1 LREIPESWIWVPIKE
16 LGEIITGSTPPR
28 KKPEFFGGD
37 IPFYKPTDLD
47 AGYEVIEA
55 REYLSDLG
63 ADKSRLLPPLSVL
76 VTCIGATIGK
86 TGLARRICVTNQQ
99 INAIVPVENF
109 VSANWLYRIIT
120 SPFVQNSIIENSS
133 STTLPILNKS
143 RFSNLIIPLAPLNEQ
158 RRIEDKLDRI
168 LARVEACRE
177 RCDRIPLLLK
187 RFRQSVLTA
196 ATSGQLTEDWREANN
211 KNLRDWEE
219 TTVGELIDDIEAGI
233 NVRCDERPPLPHEQG
248 LVKISAVTWGTFDD
262 SESKTLPSDKIAPES
277 TRIAVGDFLISRANT
292 LELVGACVIVEQV
305 TRPVYLSDKVL
316 RLVMNDADKK
326 WLLFW
331 LRSEKGRSQIERLA
345 SGNQLSMRNLTQAN
359 LKSIVVRL
367 PDKDERNELIRRVET
382 LFAYADR
389 LEAQYQK
396 ALTHL
401 GRLTPALLD
410 KAFRGELVPQDPND
424 EPASVLLE
432 RIRSEISKTQPR
444 KTKRLIEF
452 IPSLHSVVPVAMLTR
467 KEIQPSHLSAILKE
481 RGSLTAESL
490 WTASQLDID
499 DFYDQLKDE
508 EAQGLLRE
516 TRGADPNAARLLEV
530 A

>member
-1 LREIPESWIWVPIKE
+1 MRESPDRWI
-16 LGEIITGSTPPR
+16 
-28 KKPEFFGGD
+28 
-37 IPFYKPTDLD
+37 
-47 AGYEVIEA
+47 
-55 REYLSDLG
+55 
-63 ADKSRLLPPLSVL
+63 
-76 VTCIGATIGK
+76 
-86 TGLARRICVTNQQ
+86 
-99 INAIVPVENF
+99 
-109 VSANWLYRIIT
+109 
-120 SPFVQNSIIENSS
+120 
-133 STTLPILNKS
+133 STTLSEIAFIQMGQSPDSRAYNDRGEGLPFFQGKAEFGKLFPTVRKWCTEPKKIAEAGDILLS
-143 RFSNLIIPLAPLNEQ
+143 VRAPVGPTNLALEQCCIGRGLAAIRVYPPCDQKYLFYYFRSIEAWLAQQGTGTTFAAIGGNFLRDLDVPLAPLNEQ
-158 RRIEDKLDRI
+158 KRIADKLDRI
-168 LARVEACRE
+168 LSKVDACRE

-187 RFRQSVLTA
+187 RFRQSVLAA

-316 RLVMNDADKK
+316 RLVMNDAYKK

-331 LRSEKGRSQIERLA
+331 LRSEKGRSQIEWLA

-396 ALTHL
+396 ARTHL
-401 GRLTPALLD
+401 DLLTPALLD

-481 RGSLTAESL
+481 RGPLTAESL

-516 TRGADPNAARLLEV
+516 TRGEDPNAARLLEV